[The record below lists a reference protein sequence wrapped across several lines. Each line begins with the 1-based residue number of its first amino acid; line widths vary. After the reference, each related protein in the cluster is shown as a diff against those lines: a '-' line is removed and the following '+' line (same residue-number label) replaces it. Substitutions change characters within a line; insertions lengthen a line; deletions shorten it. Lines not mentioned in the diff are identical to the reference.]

1 MFTVTLCDATTVVD
15 LATNPMSV
23 GTQEESP

>member
-1 MFTVTLCDATTVVD
+1 MFTVTLSDATAIVD
-15 LATNPMSV
+15 LATNPRSV